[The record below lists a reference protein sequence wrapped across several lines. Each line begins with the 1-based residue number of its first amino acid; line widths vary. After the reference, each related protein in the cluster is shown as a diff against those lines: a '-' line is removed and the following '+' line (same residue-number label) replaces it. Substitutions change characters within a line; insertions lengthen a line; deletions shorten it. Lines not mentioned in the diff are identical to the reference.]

1 MKQVIFSLLC
11 ILCLNVQGFAMP
23 DQELDKLL
31 ESSTQLVEQGF
42 SSEEAGNELTW
53 SGEKLISEAFRKEN
67 ETWGLK
73 YSFNTFQFK
82 HCEINGKEVPCRLF
96 LDLAR
101 ESITMLFNETS
112 PLFQWIGSWLP
123 YFISWGITLFL
134 IAMVLGFLGFLFWLR
149 MLIDAIQYQRE
160 NKLAWILIIVF
171 FNFLGALVYCFAG
184 KLARRNQQKAAEKG
198 VDEDKEETSNSFS

>member
-31 ESSTQLVEQGF
+31 ESSTQLVEQEF
-42 SSEEAGNELTW
+42 SSEEAGNELTR

-112 PLFQWIGSWLP
+112 PLFQWIETWLP

-134 IAMVLGFLGFLFWLR
+134 IAIVLGILGFLFWLW
-149 MLIDAIQYQRE
+149 MLIDAVQYQRE

-184 KLARRNQQKAAEKG
+184 KLARRNQQKAAEK
-198 VDEDKEETSNSFS
+198 KLQEEELTNSFS

>member
-1 MKQVIFSLLC
+1 MKQVIFSLFC
-11 ILCLNVQGFAMP
+11 ILCLNVEGFAMP

-73 YSFNTFQFK
+73 YSFNTFQFQ

-101 ESITMLFNETS
+101 QGITTLFNETS
-112 PLFQWIGSWLP
+112 PLFQWVENRLP
-123 YFISWGITLFL
+123 YFISRGITLLL
-134 IAMVLGFLGFLFWLR
+134 IAIVLGILGFLFWLW
-149 MLIDAIQYQRE
+149 MLIDAVQYQRE

-184 KLARRNQQKAAEKG
+184 KLARKDQEKEVEKN
-198 VDEDKEETSNSFS
+198 VDGNKEEANNSFS